1 VRLDVTDRRFRQQAR
16 RWLAD
21 LDDATVTDLRAV
33 FAASP
38 GYYPTT
44 LHHLWKI
51 ELRRRRLTPAA
62 GPPVRS
68 IGGSPVMPVAHPAD
82 YDWRFTSETARTL
95 AARAVAELPDGA
107 VVAHLGTPSTFLAG
121 QEFQP
126 SYRHVLMERNQATID
141 ALRTG
146 GQAGGEVIRLDLAAE
161 QPPNL
166 EAAAVIL
173 DPPWYPADTLAFL
186 AGGSLA
192 CRLGARLWLCQ
203 PAPATRPGVAEER
216 AALLAELPTLG
227 LACEAVLSGD
237 VRYHT
242 PHFEA
247 MSLRATLAGVTV
259 PGAWRAGDLLRLR
272 KTAAV
277 AFRAP
282 AAGSDRSWREARFG
296 PVRIKLRAS
305 NGEHDLAPLVP
316 GDVLATVSR
325 RDPIRDRIGVWTSG
339 NRVFGLANPGPVAG
353 LIDRCHHDLEK
364 ARFTLARTLDHAG
377 ILGIPAD
384 TATRLFDLLLVE
396 LQEHLDQHTTTGGP
410 AYERT
415 GHS

>member
-1 VRLDVTDRRFRQQAR
+1 MRLDVTDRRFRQEAQ
-16 RWLAD
+16 RWLAS
-21 LDDATVTDLRAV
+21 LDDAIMADLRAV

-51 ELRRRRLTPAA
+51 ELRRRGLAPAR
-62 GPPVRS
+62 PPIRS
-68 IGGSPVMPVAHPAD
+68 TGGGRPVMPVAHPAD
-82 YDWRFTSETARTL
+82 YDWRFTPETARTL
-95 AARAVAELPDGA
+95 AARAVAGLPNGA

-121 QEFQP
+121 REFQP
-126 SYRHVLMERNQATID
+126 SYQHVLVERNQATVD
-141 ALRTG
+141 AIRTG
-146 GQAGGEVIRLDLAAE
+146 CQAGVKVIQVDLAAE
-161 QPPNL
+161 QPPQL
-166 EAAAVIL
+166 EAVAAIL

-203 PAPATRPGVAEER
+203 PTPATRPGVADER
-216 AALLAELPTLG
+216 AALLAELSTLG
-227 LACEAVLSGD
+227 LACEALLPGE

-247 MSLRATLAGVTV
+247 MSLRTALAEVTA
-259 PGAWRAGDLLRLR
+259 PGTWRTGDLLQLQ
-272 KTAAV
+272 KTATV

-282 AAGSDRSWREARFG
+282 TGGDDRWWREAQFG

-305 NGEHDLAPLVP
+305 DGKYDLAPLVP

-325 RDPIRDRIGVWTSG
+325 RDPIRERIGVWTSG
-339 NRVFGLANPGPVAG
+339 NRVFGLANPGPVAD
-353 LIDRCHHDLEK
+353 LIDRCHHDLER
-364 ARFTLARTLDHAG
+364 ARFTLARTLENAS
-377 ILGIPAD
+377 ILGVPAY
-384 TATRLFDLLLVE
+384 TAARLFDLLLVE
-396 LQEHLDQHTTTGGP
+396 WQEHFDQHMEVL

-415 GHS
+415 SHP

>member
-1 VRLDVTDRRFRQQAR
+1 LAR
-16 RWLAD
+16 
-21 LDDATVTDLRAV
+21 LDDATVADVRAV

-44 LHHLWKI
+44 LHQLWKI
-51 ELRRRRLTPAA
+51 ELRRRGLTATC
-62 GPPVRS
+62 PPTRS
-68 IGGSPVMPVAHPAD
+68 TGDGRPVMPVAHPAD
-82 YDWRFTSETARTL
+82 YDWRFTVETARTL
-95 AARAVAELPDGA
+95 AARAVAGLPNGA

-121 QEFQP
+121 QESQP
-126 SYRHVLMERNQATID
+126 LYRHVLMERNQATID

-146 GQAGGEVIRLDLAAE
+146 NRAAGADVIRVDFAAE
-161 QPPNL
+161 QPPRL

-203 PAPATRPGVAEER
+203 PTPATRPGVAAER
-216 AALLAELPTLG
+216 AALLAALPALG
-227 LACEAVLSGD
+227 LACEAVWHAV

-247 MSLRATLAGVTV
+247 MSLRTTLAEVTV
-259 PGAWRAGDLLRLR
+259 PGTGRAGDLLQLR
-272 KTAAV
+272 KIATV
-277 AFRAP
+277 AHRAP
-282 AAGSDRSWREARFG
+282 AAGGDRSWRDARFG

-305 NGEHDLAPLVP
+305 PDEYDLAPLLP

-339 NRVFGLANPGPVAG
+339 NRVLGLANPGPVAD
-353 LIDRCHHDLEK
+353 LINRCHHDLQQ

-377 ILGIPAD
+377 ILGIPTH

-396 LQEHLDQHTTTGGP
+396 LQEHLDQHSTMGGP
-410 AYERT
+410 RL
-415 GHS
+415 